1 MKRIVSKSSE
11 SEQSERKSLGIKEEK
26 VIFPVAHSISEM
38 PDGYLDFIQQ
48 IKNAVSQQ
56 RLKTVVSANASMI
69 VLYWEIGKSI
79 LQRQL
84 QQGWGAKV
92 IDRMAVDLKSEFP
105 EMSGFSPRNLK
116 YMRKFAE
123 AWPDLEIV
131 QRTVALI
138 PWRSNITLLDKLKDP
153 ELRLWYAQKTV
164 KNGFGKDMLVF
175 QIETQLHKRHGA
187 AINNFNNALP
197 PADSD
202 FTTQIFKDPYIFDF
216 LGTANTR
223 REAELEQKLI
233 DHIQN
238 FLLELGQ
245 GFAFVGRQVH
255 LELGDS
261 DFYLDL
267 LFYHLK
273 LRCFVVVELK
283 SGEFEPGFVSKLNMY
298 MNVVD
303 DVLKHPDDKKT
314 IGLLLVK
321 SKNKTVVEYSLA
333 GYTNPI
339 GVANWEK
346 EILKTLPENLK
357 SSLPSIEEIENELM
371 NTEVEQ

>member
-1 MKRIVSKSSE
+1 MKESKNQASE
-11 SEQSERKSLGIKEEK
+11 SEQPDRKSYGRKKDK
-26 VIFPVAHSISEM
+26 VIFPIANPISEM
-38 PDGYLDFIQQ
+38 PEGYSDFIQQ
-48 IKNAVSQQ
+48 IKKSILQR
-56 RLKTVVSANASMI
+56 RLKTIVSANASMI
-69 VLYWEIGKSI
+69 VLYWEIGNLI
-79 LQRQL
+79 HQRQL

-92 IDRMAVDLKSEFP
+92 IDRMSADLKKEFP
-105 EMSGFSPRNLK
+105 DMSGFSPRNLK

-123 AWPDLEIV
+123 AWTDLEIV

-138 PWRSNITLLDKLKDP
+138 PWRSNITLLDKLNVP
-153 ELRLWYAQKTV
+153 EQRLWYAQKTIE
-164 KNGFGKDMLVF
+164 NGFSKNVLVY
-175 QIETQLHKRHGA
+175 QIETQLYKRQGA
-187 AINNFNNALP
+187 TINNFGNALP

-202 FTTQIFKDPYIFDF
+202 FATQIFKDPYIFDF

-233 DHIQN
+233 DHIQK

-273 LRCFVVVELK
+273 LRCFVVIELK
-283 SGEFEPGFVSKLNMY
+283 TGEFEPGFVSKLNMY

-303 DVLKHPDDKKT
+303 DVLKHSDDKKT

-346 EILKTLPENLK
+346 EIYQSLPENLK
-357 SSLPSIEEIENELM
+357 SSLPSIEEIESELE
-371 NTEVEQ
+371 NTDYTE